1 MREIY
6 TEREKKNDTGGV
18 GRSKK
23 RSGKVAEVYYIG
35 RDPIRLEDFG
45 GYLGRRRK

>member
-1 MREIY
+1 MTQE
-6 TEREKKNDTGGV
+6 ELEGV
-18 GRSKK
+18 KK